1 MIVALDIET
10 IPNAQVAHLLPEPS
24 IDSRLKDPAKIAEA
38 QAGAKQKQLDSMAL
52 DPLTGRILC
61 FALVNGDAEYE
72 RIIDE
77 PTDALEIDLLH
88 ELFATLGNPECRLV
102 TWNGIGFD
110 LPYIYKRAAVLG
122 INPGNFGAPPLTTW
136 TARYKTDRH
145 YDLMQIWG
153 GWRDFT
159 KLDTVA
165 GLMLGEKKTQGIDV
179 TKFIDQMKTEEGAR
193 EILDYCVQDTR
204 LTWRLFERMLG
215 TLFV

>member
-1 MIVALDIET
+1 MIAALDIET
-10 IPNAQVAHLLPEPS
+10 IPNMDITDLLPEPS

-38 QAGAKQKQLDSMAL
+38 EANAKQKQIDSMAL
-52 DPLTGRILC
+52 DPLTGRVLC
-61 FALVNGDAEYE
+61 FALANDDAQYE
-72 RIIDE
+72 RIIEE
-77 PTDALEIDLLH
+77 PTDAAETVLLQDV
-88 ELFATLGNPECRLV
+88 FSTLGNPECRLA

-110 LPYIYKRAAVLG
+110 LPYIYKRAVVLG
-122 INPGNFGAPPLTTW
+122 IDPANFGAPPLTTW

-153 GWRDFT
+153 GWRDFV

-165 GLMLGEKKTQGIDV
+165 SLMMGERKTEGIDV
-179 TKFIDQMKTEEGAR
+179 KTFIEQMKTKEGR
-193 EILDYCVQDTR
+193 IEIQDYCMQDTK